1 MALRVLPRLLFG
13 ERHAYANPLTGSG
26 TEASV
31 KAITRDSL
39 VKFHRDWFRPNH
51 ATLVVVGDTTL
62 AEIRPQ
68 LESRFAAWK
77 AGDTPGKNIASV
89 VPAKQPAVYLL
100 DRPGAVQSVII
111 AGHVSPPRSD
121 PDDIPIRTV
130 NRVLGGDFTSRINM
144 NLREEKHW
152 SYGAGSVVFDARG
165 QRPFVVF
172 APVQSDKTKE
182 SMAEVKKEI
191 EGVLGPIPMSEDELA
206 KAKASLTLTLPGQWE
221 TMGAV
226 AGSIQEIVRFG
237 LPDSYFDD
245 YSAKVNSLSLADLN
259 RAAKNVVK
267 PGSLVWVVV
276 GDRAKIEE
284 SVKTLQIGPV
294 QVLDAEGRPMAPSSP

>member
-1 MALRVLPRLLFG
+1 
-13 ERHAYANPLTGSG
+13 
-26 TEASV
+26 
-31 KAITRDSL
+31 
-39 VKFHRDWFRPNH
+39 
-51 ATLVVVGDTTL
+51 
-62 AEIRPQ
+62 
-68 LESRFAAWK
+68 
-77 AGDTPGKNIASV
+77 
-89 VPAKQPAVYLL
+89 
-100 DRPGAVQSVII
+100 
-111 AGHVSPPRSD
+111 
-121 PDDIPIRTV
+121 
-130 NRVLGGDFTSRINM
+130 
-144 NLREEKHW
+144 
-152 SYGAGSVVFDARG
+152 
-165 QRPFVVF
+165 
-172 APVQSDKTKE
+172 
-182 SMAEVKKEI
+182 
-191 EGVLGPIPMSEDELA
+191 MSEDELA